1 MLKNLVVTPPFISR
15 DYSYLDI
22 VRFIESGDYKSALA
36 AINSISSEIIA
47 KDHTLLNAY
56 GIVLRALGRYDDSIK
71 QYRLALSLDPTVAG
85 TWSNLGNALKDANY
99 IDASIQAHI
108 KAIELSDLPGSKLWH
123 NYGISLAIAGKHVLA
138 IDAYEKALGFANS
151 NPAIRWDLARSQLA
165 LKNYSE
171 GFANYQYRWLMD
183 GAPPKRVSGKE
194 WNGEKLNDEELF
206 IYAEQGFG
214 DYIQCARY
222 LPELKKRVK
231 NLIVEVK
238 PELKVLME
246 NSFPLIQFTEYIES
260 PFNRERGYI
269 FSLLDLPRYL
279 MGISPVSTVQ
289 YLAPKRTTFNFS
301 NELNNK
307 LLDSRRLNVGVV
319 WSGSITFKRN
329 AHRSAEIDWFLKNL
343 NFPNTRLFSLQ
354 MGPRSSDLG
363 ANEYDIISPELLP
376 HIQDFNDTAQILQ
389 KLDLVVMTCSSVAHL
404 CGALN
409 VPCWVLLDSSPHWLW
424 GGADNSS
431 DWYASLKLFRQKSP
445 GDWKFVFDKV
455 SAELM
460 NKNKYING

>member
-1 MLKNLVVTPPFISR
+1 MIKNLVVTPPFISR
-15 DYSYLDI
+15 EYSYLDI
-22 VRFIESGDYKSALA
+22 VRFIESGDFKSALV

-56 GIVLRALGRYDDSIK
+56 GIVLRALGRHDDSIK
-71 QYRLALSLDPTVAG
+71 QYRLALNLDPTVAG

-108 KAIELSDLPGSKLWH
+108 KAIELSDLPSSKLWH
-123 NYGISLAIAGKHVLA
+123 NYGISLAIAGKHDLA
-138 IDAYEKALGFANS
+138 IGAYEKALGFSNS

-171 GFANYQYRWLMD
+171 GFVNYQYRWLMD
-183 GAPPKRVSGKE
+183 GAPPQRASGKQ
-194 WNGEKLNDEELF
+194 WNGGKLNNEELF

-246 NSFPLIQFTEYIES
+246 HSFPSIQFTDYIEK
-260 PFNRERGYI
+260 PIHREYGYI
-269 FSLLDLPRYL
+269 FSLLDLPRYFTDR
-279 MGISPVSTVQ
+279 SPVSTVD
-289 YLAPKRTTFNFS
+289 YLTPKTTAFNFS
-301 NELNNK
+301 EELKNK
-307 LLDSRRLNVGVV
+307 LQDRQRLNVGVV
-319 WSGSITFKRN
+319 WSGSVTFKRN
-329 AHRSAEIDWFLKNL
+329 GYRSAEIEWFMKTLNL
-343 NFPNTRLFSLQ
+343 PNARLFSLQ
-354 MGPRSSDLG
+354 MGPRSSDLD
-363 ANEYDIISPELLP
+363 ANDFDIISPELLP

-424 GGADNSS
+424 GGVDDSS